1 MNCHTK
7 GDESLWWA
15 LNGID
20 ALTWAE
26 KTFAAYSCDN
36 VLNDKQAENRI
47 VRGKQ

>member
-20 ALTWAE
+20 ALAWAE
-26 KTFAAYSCDN
+26 KTFAEYNAN
-36 VLNDKQAENRI
+36 KH
-47 VRGKQ
+47 